1 MKNIKTIDTWHLHDT
16 SEKEY
21 QRSRVTMMDPTS
33 RNMHTLM
40 LKINELTEQI
50 NRLAGA
56 LESFDP
62 ELTHRLLT
70 DSKKQIL
77 TDSQKQHNYEQIRN
91 NYQTRRD

>member
-21 QRSRVTMMDPTS
+21 QGRYRVTMMDPTS
-33 RNMHTLM
+33 RNMHILM

-62 ELTHRLLT
+62 ELTDRLLT
-70 DSKKQIL
+70 DSKKQ
-77 TDSQKQHNYEQIRN
+77 
-91 NYQTRRD
+91 